1 MAVAEADGKGG
12 GGARMRDPQGCDRR
26 RVAALLLGLTA
37 AALAG
42 CGGGDD
48 PAADGPDAQAAGAA
62 WGSFRDALLRKDW
75 DAAWGFFT
83 PGSQASVEARL
94 DDLKAKVAAGS
105 AEWDSRLRAMDIR
118 PADLKDLDGKAF
130 FAKSMRHL
138 SSAEHLRTSW
148 EKMQGDMAGRQV
160 ARVDAQGARA
170 TLTLRDAA
178 GREETVGALRVGG
191 QWRVDFETV
200 R

>member
-1 MAVAEADGKGG
+1 MTLTMQPGKGG
-12 GGARMRDPQGCDRR
+12 RMRQTGRGLRR
-26 RVAALLLGLTA
+26 TAALLLGLVV

-48 PAADGPDAQAAGAA
+48 PAADDPDAQAAVVA

-75 DAAWGFFT
+75 DAAWDFFT
-83 PGSQASVEARL
+83 PGSQAAVEARL

-118 PADLKDLDGKAF
+118 PADLKALDGKAF

-138 SSAEHLRTSW
+138 STAEHLRTSW
-148 EKMQGDMAGRQV
+148 EKMRGDLAGRQV
-160 ARVDAQGARA
+160 ARVDAQGVGA
-170 TLTLRDAA
+170 TLTLRDAS
-178 GREETVGALRVGG
+178 GREESVGALRIGG
-191 QWRVDFETV
+191 QWRVDFDAA